1 MRTLIV
7 SDLHVAL
14 HTRADV
20 LRRPAGLGA
29 LLRALAGVDRLV
41 LLGDAIELRS
51 EPVARALAV
60 AAPVFA
66 ALGRALRGRE
76 VVLVPGNHDHALV
89 APWGPGVAQTRPG
102 EYRARPDEASPI
114 AAAFA
119 GLLGP
124 DARVGVAYP
133 GVWVRDDV
141 YATHGHYLDCHM
153 TVPTFERLAIG
164 AMGRFAGGRGGADA
178 CRRPA
183 DYEALVAPVY
193 AWIHAVA
200 QGGGR
205 PGAVNGSGSARA
217 WRALA
222 GRSGSGAR
230 RPRLRA
236 RAAAAA
242 FPVAV
247 AGLNRAGLG
256 PLSSD
261 LSGDALRRAR
271 LLAIGEV
278 VDRLGI
284 DARHVVFG
292 HTHRTGPLAADDP
305 DEWRTPAGTR
315 LYNCGS
321 WVLETDLMTRVAPD
335 SPYWPGGCVIV
346 DDDGPPRLVRL
357 LAGQS
362 AEALSPDLR
371 PRRGPA
377 IP

>member
-20 LRRPAGLGA
+20 LRRPAGLEALLGA
-29 LLRALAGVDRLV
+29 LDGVDRLV

-51 EPVARALAV
+51 EPVARALAA

-66 ALGRALRGRE
+66 ALGRVLDGRE
-76 VVLVPGNHDHALV
+76 VVLVPGNHDHALI
-89 APWGPGVAQTRPG
+89 APWRPGGDGGARPG
-102 EYRARPDEASPI
+102 EQRARPDEASPV

-119 GLLGP
+119 SLLGP
-124 DARVGVAYP
+124 GARVELAYP

-141 YATHGHYLDCHM
+141 YAIHGHYLDCHM

-164 AMGRFAGGRGGADA
+164 AMGRFGGRRAAA
-178 CRRPA
+178 CSRPE

-222 GRSGSGAR
+222 AGAPR
-230 RPRLRA
+230 RRLRG
-236 RAAAAA
+236 RALAAA

-261 LSGDALRRAR
+261 LSGDALRRGR
-271 LLAIGEV
+271 LEAMGEV

-284 DARHVVFG
+284 DAGHVVFG
-292 HTHRTGPLAADDP
+292 HTHRTGPLAGDDL

-321 WVLETDLMTRVAPD
+321 WVLETHLMTRVAPE
-335 SPYWPGGCVIV
+335 SPYWPGGCVTV
-346 DDDGPPRLVRL
+346 DDDGPPRLARL
-357 LAGQS
+357 LDGRS
-362 AEALSPDLR
+362 ADALS
-371 PRRGPA
+371 GW
-377 IP
+377 

>member
-20 LRRPAGLGA
+20 LRRPAGLEALLGA
-29 LLRALAGVDRLV
+29 LDGVDRLV

-60 AAPVFA
+60 AEPVFA
-66 ALGRALRGRE
+66 ALGRALDGRG
-76 VVLVPGNHDHALV
+76 VVLVPGNHDHALI
-89 APWGPGVAQTRPG
+89 APWASRATRPRPG
-102 EYRARPDEASPI
+102 EQRARPEDASPI
-114 AAAFA
+114 AAAVA
-119 GLLGP
+119 RLLGP
-124 DARVGVAYP
+124 GARVELAYP
-133 GVWVRDDV
+133 GVWIRDDV

-164 AMGRFAGGRGGADA
+164 AMGRFAGGGAAA
-178 CRRPA
+178 CARPE
-183 DYEALVAPVY
+183 DYEARVAPVY

-200 QGGGR
+200 QGVGR

-222 GRSGSGAR
+222 PGSRGT

-236 RAAAAA
+236 RALAAA
-242 FPVAV
+242 FPLAV

-261 LSGDALRRAR
+261 LSGDALRRGR
-271 LLAIGEV
+271 LEAMGEV

-292 HTHRTGPLAADDP
+292 HTHRTGPLIGDDP

-321 WVLETDLMTRVAPD
+321 WVLETHLMTRVAPE
-335 SPYWPGGCVIV
+335 SPYWPGGCVTV
-346 DDDGPPRLVRL
+346 DDDGPPRLRRL

-362 AEALSPDLR
+362 ADAL
-371 PRRGPA
+371 GA
-377 IP
+377 A